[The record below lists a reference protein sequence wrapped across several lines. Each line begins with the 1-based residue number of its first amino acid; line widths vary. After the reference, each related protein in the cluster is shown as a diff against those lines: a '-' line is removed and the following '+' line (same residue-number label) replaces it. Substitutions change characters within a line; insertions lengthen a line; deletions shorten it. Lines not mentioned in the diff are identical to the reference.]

1 MRKELPMS
9 NFPSAVDAPDVVAA
23 AVKAVARAL
32 AAFGVSLV
40 TFTVIITHTNGRTPS
55 RSGGW
60 RELSPAELATDEV
73 ADRR

>member
-1 MRKELPMS
+1 V
-9 NFPSAVDAPDVVAA
+9 NHFPSTVDAPDLALG

-32 AAFGVSLV
+32 AAFGVSIV